1 MQAVMSLNDAVQ
13 STRSDLRN
21 LCNQIV
27 EASLRWTGDDELK
40 NPELR
45 RLRLRA
51 FEMLKKYEEI

>member
-27 EASLRWTGDDELK
+27 EASLHWTGDDELK